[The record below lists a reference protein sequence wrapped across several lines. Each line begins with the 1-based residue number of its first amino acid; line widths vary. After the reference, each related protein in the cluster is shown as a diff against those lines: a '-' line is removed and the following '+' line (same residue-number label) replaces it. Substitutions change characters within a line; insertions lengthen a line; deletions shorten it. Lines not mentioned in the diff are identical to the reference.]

1 MTVMEFV
8 MYDTAGAIP
17 DTCRPRRVQGIVVV
31 QCSGELD
38 LETAELEEYLVAR
51 VRAALAA
58 PRLVL
63 DFRGVTFMDASGSRL
78 LDRLIDAAHDAGVPC
93 SVLASAPVW
102 RVMRVLGRES
112 VLAAAPE
119 TAA

>member
-1 MTVMEFV
+1 MEFV

-17 DTCRPRRVQGIVVV
+17 DSCRRQQVQGTVVV
-31 QCSGELD
+31 RCSGELD
-38 LETAELEEYLVAR
+38 LQTAELEEYLVAR
-51 VRAALAA
+51 VQAALTA
-58 PRLVL
+58 PRLVF

-78 LDRLIDAAHDAGVPC
+78 LDRLIDTADDAGVPC

-102 RVMRVLGRES
+102 RVMRVLGREGI
-112 VLAAAPE
+112 LAAAPD